1 VRVLVLLLSFTLWG
15 ITALQAQ
22 EEGEE
27 TAPADPAAQSQ
38 QADPDQAEPGEAD
51 TDDAAGGE
59 QEPGPESDSE
69 ETRPEEPTGNEEQ
82 ADPAAEVAPES
93 DLPVEE
99 NEMPRSD
106 DFEDEEFE
114 PGEEISEDYPVPLPS
129 DI

>member
-1 VRVLVLLLSFTLWG
+1 MRVLVLLLSFALWSVTG
-15 ITALQAQ
+15 LQAQ

-27 TAPADPAAQSQ
+27 TAPADPATQSQ

-51 TDDAAGGE
+51 PDDTEGGE
-59 QEPGPESDSE
+59 QEPGPESDRE
-69 ETRPEEPTGNEEQ
+69 ETAPGALPGNEEQ